1 MEEEAGVAIGTT
13 KDRKN
18 PQDDKDEYSNKGTM
32 AVFGEGETV
41 ISDQFRR
48 YYDIH
53 EIKIGGYKHQDK

>member
-41 ISDQFRR
+41 I
-48 YYDIH
+48 
-53 EIKIGGYKHQDK
+53 